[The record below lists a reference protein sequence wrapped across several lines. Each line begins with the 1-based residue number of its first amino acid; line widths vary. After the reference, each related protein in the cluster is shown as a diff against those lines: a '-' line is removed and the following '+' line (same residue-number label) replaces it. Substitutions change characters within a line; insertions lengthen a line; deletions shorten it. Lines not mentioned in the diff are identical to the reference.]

1 MEANIKSI
9 NLKTEGILE
18 IYKQKLLK
26 KNKEIIFLKESY
38 NEQKSK
44 IELEHGMLSNCLFEM
59 SMQFITLRNEIQKKI
74 E

>member
-1 MEANIKSI
+1 MESNIKSI

-44 IELEHGMLSNCLFEM
+44 IELEHGMLSNSLFEM
-59 SMQFITLRNEIQKKI
+59 SMQFITIRNEIQKK
-74 E
+74 